1 MKDDYFLIC
10 VESIPHLLKITNCIS
25 RMMED
30 DDFMSLRGKN
40 AIITGAGKGIGRAI
54 ASALAKEGV
63 NVGLIA
69 RSMEELELLSNDLS
83 RDHGVQTG
91 IASADISQ
99 RHKAEEAVNRIID
112 ELGTVDI
119 LINNAG
125 IARFGL
131 FTEMIPEDWE
141 RIIQVNVLGT
151 YYVTRAVLP
160 IMIEQKSG
168 NIINISSTAGER
180 GFATGSAYCA
190 SKFAVLG
197 LTESLMQE
205 SRKHNIRVTALTP
218 STVNTD
224 LARNLGLK
232 LGDHDHMMQ
241 PEDVAELALATLKL
255 PPRVF
260 VKSSGIW
267 TTNPQ

>member
-1 MKDDYFLIC
+1 M
-10 VESIPHLLKITNCIS
+10 N
-25 RMMED
+25 
-30 DDFMSLRGKN
+30 LRGKK
-40 AIITGAGKGIGRAI
+40 AIVTGAGKGIGRAL
-54 ASALAKEGV
+54 AVALAKEGV
-63 NVGLIA
+63 HVGLIA
-69 RSMEELELLSNDLS
+69 RTAADLESLSHDLI
-83 RDHGVQTG
+83 HTYG
-91 IASADISQ
+91 IQVSIGLADISQ
-99 RHKAEEAVNRIID
+99 RHEVEAAVNKITQ
-112 ELGTVDI
+112 ELGTIDI

-125 IARFGL
+125 IAQFGL
-131 FTEMIPEDWE
+131 LAEMSPEDWE
-141 RIIQVNVLGT
+141 CIMQVNVMGT
-151 YYVTRAVLP
+151 YYVTRTVLP
-160 IMIEQKSG
+160 LMMEQNSG

-205 SRKHNIRVTALTP
+205 VRKQNIRVVALTP

-232 LGDHDHMMQ
+232 LGDQEYMMQ

-255 PPRVF
+255 PSRVF
-260 VKSSGIW
+260 VKSAGIW